1 MTPFAYVAASTVS
14 DPILVKCLKILL
26 SLPLI
31 FIAAKLLHLRLL
43 DAKTAETIVNLTSSF
58 WPALSEQYSFMINN
72 RFEADAVNYVL
83 FALIF
88 LFLICIFLLSTLV
101 YYIRTIKEK
110 KVFTWGDVYILAV
123 TILGSYIPIFSDLP
137 VLRQTSVFNFYLD
150 YFGLYYIRQ
159 WILLTGVGACLIMI
173 LATLLTGA
181 SLIIEMFVK
190 MRSKRGRRRA

>member
-1 MTPFAYVAASTVS
+1 
-14 DPILVKCLKILL
+14 
-26 SLPLI
+26 
-31 FIAAKLLHLRLL
+31 
-43 DAKTAETIVNLTSSF
+43 
-58 WPALSEQYSFMINN
+58 
-72 RFEADAVNYVL
+72 
-83 FALIF
+83 
-88 LFLICIFLLSTLV
+88 
-101 YYIRTIKEK
+101 
-110 KVFTWGDVYILAV
+110 LAV